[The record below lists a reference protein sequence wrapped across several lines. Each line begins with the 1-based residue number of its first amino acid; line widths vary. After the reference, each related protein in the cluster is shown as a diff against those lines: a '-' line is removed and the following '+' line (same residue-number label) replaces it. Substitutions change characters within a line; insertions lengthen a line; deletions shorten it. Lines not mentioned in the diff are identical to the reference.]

1 MGTPTHVQVIVKRA
15 RNLKIKG
22 KDGINDAFVI
32 IGLGKEKFRTSV
44 IEKTTKTV
52 EWMEE
57 CELLIPRQGNTAEIV
72 LKVMH
77 QGNLGSHHFLG
88 MVNIPLKDLQDDDAS
103 TDNIIP
109 INKWYL
115 LKCKPT
121 QNKSDY
127 RGDLEVTISFL
138 EKQLPPKPDRASS
151 YLNVNDKSG
160 KHSGSLQSLNKFTNK
175 IGGSLISLGHNEKRR
190 WKKKNKDSTNSLPR
204 NIGAASKFGGSVIS
218 VTSSCCSDSL
228 ENLGGGEVL
237 RKASIPSLIPKDASS
252 ITSSTSNGSTTN
264 ISNNKQPLDQVKE
277 EEDIEDDE
285 WNVKLS
291 SVEEDSLN
299 VPKRKVSS
307 VIKNFIVNNS
317 SHKDVKEKKGVSSDI
332 GTKEQTR
339 DKKKKISFHNNDIYP
354 LESYVPVSNNG
365 IREHSKLSPIEE
377 SEKNIT
383 KNTDYGKVAT
393 INHKISNPSP
403 VQDEIPPP
411 KPPRIVIGRELSK
424 IESEACKGKENGLS
438 GEEKR
443 VYLNSFNDKS
453 REDLIEILVSLQR
466 KLETE
471 NQKINDLEEYTASLL
486 LKVLTNAPEILDAG
500 LTNPTIDE
508 SNYPNHDILKL
519 HRNSL

>member
-1 MGTPTHVQVIVKRA
+1 MGTPTHVQVIVKRS

-22 KDGINDAFVI
+22 KDGTNDAFVI

-57 CELLIPRQGNTAEIV
+57 CELLIPRQGNTAELV

-77 QGNLGSHHFLG
+77 QGNLKSHQFLG
-88 MVNIPLKDLQDDDAS
+88 MVNIPLKDLQDDDAI
-103 TDNIIP
+103 TDNIRP
-109 INKWYL
+109 MTKWYL
-115 LKCKPT
+115 LKSKPN

-160 KHSGSLQSLNKFTNK
+160 KNSGSLQSLNKFTNK
-175 IGGSLISLGHNEKRR
+175 IGGSLISLGHNEKRL
-190 WKKKNKDSTNSLPR
+190 WKKKNRDSTNSLPR
-204 NIGAASKFGGSVIS
+204 NISAASKLSGSVIS
-218 VTSSCCSDSL
+218 VTSSCFSDSL

-237 RKASIPSLIPKDASS
+237 RKTLNPSLIPKDAIS

-264 ISNNKQPLDQVKE
+264 LPNNKQPLDQVKE
-277 EEDIEDDE
+277 EDDIDDDE

-291 SVEEDSLN
+291 SVEEDNLN
-299 VPKRKVSS
+299 IPKRKVSS
-307 VIKNFIVNNS
+307 VIKDFIVNNTS
-317 SHKDVKEKKGVSSDI
+317 NKHVNEKKIVSSDI
-332 GTKEQTR
+332 NIKKEAR

-354 LESYVPVSNNG
+354 LESYVTVSNNG
-365 IREHSKLSPIEE
+365 NREPSKSSVVEE

-383 KNTDYGKVAT
+383 KNKDFGEVDAT
-393 INHKISNPSP
+393 THKISNLSRG
-403 VQDEIPPP
+403 QDEIPPP

-424 IESEACKGKENGLS
+424 IESEGCTSKGNGLS

-443 VYLNSFNDKS
+443 VFLNSFNDKS

-466 KLETE
+466 KLETD
-471 NQKINDLEEYTASLL
+471 NKKINDLEEYTASLL
-486 LKVLTNAPEILDAG
+486 LKVITNAPEILDAG
-500 LTNPTIDE
+500 LINPSIEE
-508 SNYPNHDILKL
+508 SRNDFLKL